1 MLDILELIKK
11 AYEKGYF
18 QTKLA
23 IAILFLTDDMIS
35 AKNNIKEIQS
45 NQTNF
50 ALVLEQH
57 QKSIQE
63 IERKLKDYEPK
74 KDI

>member
-11 AYEKGYF
+11 AYEKGDF

-35 AKNNIKEIQS
+35 AKNNIAIAS
-45 NQTNF
+45 F
-50 ALVLEQH
+50 V
-57 QKSIQE
+57 
-63 IERKLKDYEPK
+63 
-74 KDI
+74 

>member
-1 MLDILELIKK
+1 MLDILEQIKK
-11 AYEKGYF
+11 AYEKGDF

-23 IAILFLTDDMIS
+23 IAIIFLIDDMIN
-35 AKNNIKEIQS
+35 AKDNIKEIQT
-45 NQTNF
+45 NQKNF

-57 QKSIQE
+57 EKSIQE
-63 IERKLKDYEPK
+63 IEKKLKDYEPK

>member
-11 AYEKGYF
+11 AYEKGDF